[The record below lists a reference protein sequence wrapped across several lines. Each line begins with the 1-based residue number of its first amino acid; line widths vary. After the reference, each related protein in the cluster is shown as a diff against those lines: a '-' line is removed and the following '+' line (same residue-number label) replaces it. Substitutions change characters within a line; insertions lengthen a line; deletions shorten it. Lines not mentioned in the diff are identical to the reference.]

1 MNTNK
6 DKNLFKILNPK
17 NRIQAHC
24 AQFFFYF
31 LLDSR
36 QKKTKQKKIFLFGLI
51 LKKL

>member
-36 QKKTKQKKIFLFGLI
+36 QKNKTKKFFLFGLI